1 MSLLVVVNYYS
12 RLFLP
17 CLLLPLKKLSEKNF
31 FNSPFHNLWVALSLI
46 PQFHKILWA

>member
-1 MSLLVVVNYYS
+1 MSLLVVVNYY
-12 RLFLP
+12 FLDSF

-31 FNSPFHNLWVALSLI
+31 FNSPFHNLWVALFLI